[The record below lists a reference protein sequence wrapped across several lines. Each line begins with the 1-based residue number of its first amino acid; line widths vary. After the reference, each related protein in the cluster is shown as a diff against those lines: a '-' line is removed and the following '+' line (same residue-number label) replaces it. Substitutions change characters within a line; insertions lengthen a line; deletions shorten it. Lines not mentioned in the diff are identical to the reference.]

1 MKRRAAFTMIEL
13 IFVIVVMGILSK
25 YGVEFLAQ
33 AYRNYVYQHVNN
45 KLQNSSSIAVE
56 YIANKLKYRV
66 KDSVIVRD
74 PSNANWSTNFKAL
87 EGENNLPG
95 YDVLEWIAYDI
106 EGFRG
111 GSDTVA
117 FWSGILDKEYAHAI
131 PIPTDLYSPGTNT
144 TNINDYIDSLSNG
157 STSVD
162 DAAIYIMS
170 SDSDI
175 YTDYGWDGNAIN
187 DQQRAMH
194 PIKRDSGDVSKFLS
208 SNAQNMAIVNANID
222 DARYKLAWTAYA
234 VVYEPGNNFD
244 GNLILYYDYQPW
256 NGEKYTDGKSA
267 LIMQHV
273 SAFRKRQS
281 FGVMKI
287 QVCTKSEYVKQ
298 VDTDEEQYAVCQE
311 KTIY

>member
-1 MKRRAAFTMIEL
+1 MKKRAAFTLIEL

-25 YGVEFLAQ
+25 FGVEFLAQ
-33 AYRNYVYQHVNN
+33 AYRNYIYQHVNN
-45 KLQNSSSIAVE
+45 KLQNSSSIAAE
-56 YIANKLKYRV
+56 YISNKLKYRV
-66 KDSVIVRD
+66 KDSVIVRN
-74 PSNANWSTNFKAL
+74 PSNTDWSTNFKAL
-87 EGENNLPG
+87 EGESNLPG

-111 GSDTVA
+111 GSSAVPY
-117 FWSGILDKEYAHAI
+117 WSGIIDKEYAHAT

-144 TNINDYIDSLSNG
+144 TNVNDVIDVLSSG
-157 STSVD
+157 ATSIS

-175 YTDYGWDGNAIN
+175 YTDYGWDANAIT

-194 PIKRDSGDVSKFLS
+194 PIQSDTNTSKFLS
-208 SNAQNMAIVNANID
+208 SNAQNMAIVNANLD

-234 VVYEPGNNFD
+234 VVYNPGNNYD
-244 GNLILYYDYQPW
+244 GTLTLYYDYQPW

-267 LIMQHV
+267 IIMEHV

-281 FGVMKI
+281 FGVIKI

-298 VDTDEEQYAVCQE
+298 IDTDEEQYAVCQE